1 MLGLRFFSNETKSY
15 KKMYWFCLVFNNK
28 NCLPF
33 EKYFN
38 FRNYLVLQIS
48 DLRSNLERVF
58 RKKDYILLL
67 KLLQFHLG

>member
-15 KKMYWFCLVFNNK
+15 KKNVLV
-28 NCLPF
+28 LSF